1 MVDKISGGRKSYQG
15 LGSNSRRLL
24 GIGCGNSYGR
34 GRGCGFNAMKKKVRG
49 KCEYLGGVV
58 Y

>member
-15 LGSNSRRLL
+15 LGINARGLL
-24 GIGCGNSYGR
+24 DIGCGNSYGR
-34 GRGCGFNAMKKKVRG
+34 GRGRGFNAMKQKVRG